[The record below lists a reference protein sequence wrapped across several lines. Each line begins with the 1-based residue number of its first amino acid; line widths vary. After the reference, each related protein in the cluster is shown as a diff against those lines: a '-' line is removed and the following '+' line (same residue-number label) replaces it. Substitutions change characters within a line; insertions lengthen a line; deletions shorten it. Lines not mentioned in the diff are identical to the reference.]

1 MILAQLI
8 GEQTL
13 PNLLGAL
20 ALRPTH
26 VIHIVSDP
34 KRFSAPIRNF
44 EKALALSG
52 LKPDFQQLPL
62 GCAHPAPDQI
72 AAALDSLPPDRRPTT
87 VNVTGGT
94 KLMSLGAQTW
104 ARNAAVP
111 AFYVD
116 TAARAFVP
124 TTAVPLPPLPALSDI
139 VLQLDLPRI
148 LAAHGVPANQLQG
161 RIPTTAEIDFG
172 RAAAAA
178 WEKNQECAGWIQAL
192 RHAWLDAKGIPLP
205 QAWCTNVA
213 APDNAACALAEAAK
227 AAGWARID
235 ANGKFSPLVPVNQAG
250 DSRLRA
256 DFVKGLLQN
265 LEGGWFELH
274 VARRMLESGHF
285 HDLRWSVQSPGRRDL
300 ALGENDI
307 VALDR
312 RSLSPVF
319 VSCKSSTAFDRPL
332 EHIFSLRQRATHF
345 GGTFAQAVLCIARL
359 YHEDQKQELQGF
371 CRAASVRLV
380 VGEDALARWLAPAT
394 P

>member
-1 MILAQLI
+1 MILAHLI

-20 ALRPTH
+20 ALRPTR

-34 KRFSAPIRNF
+34 KRFAAPIRNL

-52 LKPDFQQLPL
+52 LKPDSHTLSL
-62 GCAHPAPDQI
+62 DCAQPTPDQVV
-72 AAALDSLPPDRRPTT
+72 AALDALPPDRRPSI

-104 ARNAAVP
+104 AQNAAAP

-161 RIPTTAEIDFG
+161 RIPTAVEIDFG

-178 WEKNQECAGWIQAL
+178 WEKNLECARWIQDL
-192 RHAWLDAKGIPLP
+192 RQAWLDAKGSVQP
-205 QAWCTNVA
+205 QAWRTGVA
-213 APDNAACALAEAAK
+213 VPDNAACALAEAAK
-227 AAGWARID
+227 AADWARID
-235 ANGKFSPLVPVNQAG
+235 PNGRFSPFVPVNQAG
-250 DSRLRA
+250 DSRLRIE
-256 DFVKGLLQN
+256 FVKRLLQN

-274 VARRMLESGHF
+274 VARHMLDSGHF
-285 HDLRWSVQSPGRRDL
+285 HDLRWSVQSPGRHDL